1 MKQLFCAMRN
11 GFGILILAGLLM
23 GNSGF
28 SQSVVSSVVPSNT
41 TPNPGDTVTVAIH
54 FDMTGI
60 TEVLGSFT
68 GNLAWNPAKLQY
80 LSNSGI
86 LAGFT
91 GFVNDLNAA
100 NGTIIFNGAKA
111 LGQGGTFDVLILK
124 FLAGEPGTTVIDLNY
139 TAMAAAFTFVNLLP
153 FLTVNDATITVL
165 NPVNS
170 VVSSVLPP
178 DTTLSSGQTLLVRIH
193 FDMTGMNPPNHNLGS
208 FTGRLVWNPAVLQY
222 VSNSGILS
230 GFTGFVNDLNA
241 ATGLIIFNGAK
252 ALGQAGAF
260 VVLELTFTAAN
271 VAATASTT
279 IDLNYTAMAAA
290 FTFIDLL
297 PFLTIND
304 ANVTVEP
311 IVGIGNEP
319 LEPVTTFDLFQN
331 FPNPFNPET
340 VISYQLPAPA
350 NVELTIFNLLGQ
362 PVRTLVQEPQASGR
376 YQVKWDGRNEN
387 GIAVASGLYLYRL
400 RAGSFVETRK
410 MMLMR

>member
-1 MKQLFCAMRN
+1 MKQLFCAVRS
-11 GFGILILAGLLM
+11 GFGMLTVAGLLICS
-23 GNSGF
+23 SGF
-28 SQSVVSSVVPSNT
+28 SQSVVSSVVPSATN
-41 TPNPGDTVTVAIH
+41 PNPGDTVTVAIN
-54 FDMTGI
+54 FDMTGT
-60 TEVLGSFT
+60 TELLGSFT
-68 GNLAWNPAKLQY
+68 GNLNWNPLILHY
-80 LSNSGI
+80 VSNSGI

-111 LGQGGTFDVLILK
+111 LGQGGIFDVLTLK
-124 FLAGEPGTTVIDLNY
+124 FVAGDPGSTVIDLNY

-153 FLTVNDATITVL
+153 FLTINDATITVL

-178 DTTLSSGQTLLVRIH
+178 DTTINEGENLLVRIH
-193 FDMTGMNPPNHNLGS
+193 FDMTGMNPPDHNLGS
-208 FTGRLVWNPAVLQY
+208 FTGNLTWNPAVLQY

-241 ATGLIIFNGAK
+241 ANGTIIFNGAK
-252 ALGQAGAF
+252 ALGQAGTF

-271 VAATASTT
+271 VATTASTT

-290 FTFIDLL
+290 FTFTNLL

-304 ANVTVEP
+304 ATVTVEP
-311 IVGIGNEP
+311 VVGIGNEP
-319 LEPVTTFDLFQN
+319 LAPVTTFDLFQN

-340 VISYQLPAPA
+340 VISYQLPTSA

-362 PVRTLVQEPQASGR
+362 PVRTLVQAPQASGR

-387 GIAVASGLYLYRL
+387 GAAVASGLYFYRL
-400 RAGSFVETRK
+400 RAGSFVETHK